1 MARITKKMKKV
12 DPIVLII
19 VLVVCVLIMA
29 VGSFLFIRKIK
40 QNTAYYEE
48 QITQLNLQQSA
59 KLRAGYIAT
68 TDIAMGDIISESN
81 VTYSSTISSDVESS
95 LLITASDLGKQALV
109 NIASGTPV
117 YTFEVST
124 GELKDVFEREC
135 NFIVLNG
142 NTKENDFVDVRIMF
156 PNGEDMLIC
165 SKKVIKSPMPTLAS
179 CYLWLTEADI
189 DLLSAAIVDAN
200 YRGATI
206 YITKYVDP
214 GITGASFVTYQPPED
229 VITLMASNPNIV
241 ATSELQL
248 STAARRTMENRIDKY
263 LEEYPEADTGS
274 YVTGPDNSV
283 SAGNGVGSQ
292 NTGDTGSGVATN
304 PDDSIDSVGS
314 GDSSSTEVTP

>member
-12 DPIVLII
+12 DPIVLVI
-19 VLVVCVLIMA
+19 VLAVCIIIMA
-29 VGSFLFIRKIK
+29 VGFFLCIRKIK
-40 QNTAYYEE
+40 KNTAYYEE

-59 KLRAGYIAT
+59 KFRAGYIAT
-68 TDIAMGDIISESN
+68 TDIAMGDIITESN
-81 VTYSSTISSDVESS
+81 VVYSPTISSDVDAS
-95 LLITASDLGKQALV
+95 LFITAADIGKQALV

-117 YTFEVST
+117 YKFEVST

-142 NTKENDFVDVRIMF
+142 NTKDNDFVDVRIMF

-214 GITGASFVTYQPPED
+214 GLTGASFVTYQPPED

-241 ATSELQL
+241 TTSELQL

-263 LEEYPEADTGS
+263 LEAYPEADTGS

-292 NTGDTGSGVATN
+292 NTGETSAGIATTPEN
-304 PDDSIDSVGS
+304 SIDSTITDDGS
-314 GDSSSTEVTP
+314 DSEVTP